1 MVLGSRMRYVFR
13 RHLFLVVGVLTLGLF
28 CFVAALDGAGKR
40 EAAEALAVPM
50 RILIV
55 PMYLVWLLLTMAH
68 VAMAG
73 PHGLPAPFAAIVSGI
88 SFVAGLAPY
97 AIADKLLDLWR
108 RYRDNA
114 NR

>member
-1 MVLGSRMRYVFR
+1 MRYVFR
-13 RHLFLVVGVLTLGLF
+13 RHLFLLIGVLTLCLF
-28 CFVAALDGAGKR
+28 YLVAALDGAGKT
-40 EAAEALAVPM
+40 ETAEALAVPM

-73 PHGLPAPFAAIVSGI
+73 PQSPPQPFAAIVMAI

-108 RYRDNA
+108 GYRDKP

>member
-1 MVLGSRMRYVFR
+1 MRYVFR
-13 RHLFLVVGVLTLGLF
+13 RHLFLLIGVLTLCLF
-28 CFVAALDGAGKR
+28 YLVAALDGAGKR
-40 EAAEALAVPM
+40 ETAEALAVPM

-55 PMYLVWLLLTMAH
+55 PMYLGWMLLTMAN
-68 VAMAG
+68 VAMPG

-88 SFVAGLAPY
+88 SFIAGLAPY

-108 RYRDNA
+108 RYRDKP